1 MIGKSAKFEIVHG
14 KNRAPLEKITPEML
28 PKMAKGLPTSF
39 DIELSAF
46 GVGKVTLARVHYTPE
61 RMITTNKD
69 GVMRPHTTN
78 TVIPARIDVTSDFP
92 QITALLNI
100 ARAGE

>member
-61 RMITTNKD
+61 KPIEP
-69 GVMRPHTTN
+69 GVRSR
-78 TVIPARIDVTSDFP
+78 VPARIDVTSDFP